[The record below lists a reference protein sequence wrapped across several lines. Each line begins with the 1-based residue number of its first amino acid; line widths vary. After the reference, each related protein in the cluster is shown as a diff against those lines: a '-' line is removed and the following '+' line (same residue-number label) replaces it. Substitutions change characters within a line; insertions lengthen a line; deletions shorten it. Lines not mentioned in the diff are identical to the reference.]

1 MLMMTTY
8 LFKIDKVKFDKN
20 VNIPIPGA
28 VNFTVPRED
37 LLEIHDTDVLKFIKD
52 YVKGLTEKEVKHWYE
67 KRRSNYKRGSLSGN

>member
-8 LFKIDKVKFDKN
+8 RFKTEKVKCDKN

-37 LLEIHDTDVLKFIKD
+37 LLEIHDTDIAKFIKK
-52 YVKGLTEKEVKHWYE
+52 YVNGLTEKEVKHWY
-67 KRRSNYKRGSLSGN
+67 KLRQKYL